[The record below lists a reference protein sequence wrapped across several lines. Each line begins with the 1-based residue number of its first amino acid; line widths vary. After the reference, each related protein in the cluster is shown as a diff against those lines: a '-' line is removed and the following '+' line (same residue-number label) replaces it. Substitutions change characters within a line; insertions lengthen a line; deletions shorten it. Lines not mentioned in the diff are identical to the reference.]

1 LSAEVAPSVD
11 LEHVTVTHAADGAVG
26 RITFDRPEHNN
37 AMDQRAADELNAAA
51 IDLVEDDAVRCIVLT
66 GVGGV
71 FNTGADLGALA
82 GDASDGATIRRIAG
96 DLHGMV
102 SQLVRAPKPVVCG
115 VNGVAAGGGV
125 GPSICGDVVLAAE
138 SARFEFAYPRI
149 GLSADGGSSYFLP
162 RLVGLRE
169 AQRIAFRDEPVDAAE
184 AVDIGLA
191 TEVVADDEFEDRLAA
206 EAARL
211 AEGPTLAH
219 AATKGLLRSSLDRSL
234 DEQLAAEAET
244 IAGLTATEDF
254 ARGIEAFFGEDG
266 ADFRGE

>member
-1 LSAEVAPSVD
+1 MD

-26 RITFDRPEHNN
+26 RITFDRPERNN
-37 AMDQRAADELNAAA
+37 AMDARAADELNRAA
-51 IDLVEDDAVRCIVLT
+51 IDLVEDEAVRCIVLT
-66 GVGGV
+66 GTGGA
-71 FNTGADLGALA
+71 FNTGADLTTLS
-82 GDASDGATIRRIAG
+82 GDASDGAYIRRIAG
-96 DLHGMV
+96 DLHRMV

-125 GPSICGDVVLAAE
+125 GPAICGDIVLATE

-169 AQRIAFRDEPVDAAE
+169 AQRIAFRDEPVGAEE
-184 AVDIGLA
+184 AVEVGLA
-191 TEVVADDEFEDRLAA
+191 TEAVPDGEFEERLAA

-211 AEGPTLAH
+211 AEGPTMAH

-234 DEQLAAEAET
+234 DEQLATEAET

-254 ARGIEAFFGEDG
+254 SRGLDAFLGKDEAEFEGE
-266 ADFRGE
+266 

>member
-1 LSAEVAPSVD
+1 MD

-26 RITFDRPEHNN
+26 RITFDRPERNN
-37 AMDQRAADELNAAA
+37 AMDQQAADELHRAA
-51 IDLVEDDAVRCIVLT
+51 IDLVEDEGVRCIVLT
-66 GVGGV
+66 GTGGA
-71 FNTGADLGALA
+71 FNTGADLTTLS
-82 GDASDGATIRRIAG
+82 GDASDGALIRQIAG

-169 AQRIAFRDEPVDAAE
+169 AQRIAFRDEPVGAEE

-191 TEVVADDEFEDRLAA
+191 TEAVPDDEFEERLAA

-234 DEQLAAEAET
+234 DEQLATEAET
-244 IAGLTATEDF
+244 IAGLTATDDF
-254 ARGIEAFFGEDG
+254 SRGLDAFLGEGG
-266 ADFRGE
+266 ADFEGE

>member
-1 LSAEVAPSVD
+1 MTD
-11 LEHVTVTHAADGAVG
+11 EHVSVTHAADGTVG
-26 RITFDRPEHNN
+26 RLTFDRPEFNN
-37 AMDQRAADELNAAA
+37 AMNQQAADELNQAA
-51 IDLVEDDAVRCIVLT
+51 IDLVEDESVRCIVLT
-66 GVGGV
+66 GTGGA
-71 FNTGADLGALA
+71 FNTGADLTTLS
-82 GDASDGATIRRIAG
+82 GDGSDGAAIRRIAG

-125 GPSICGDVVLAAE
+125 GPAICGDIVLAAE

-169 AQRIAFRDEPVDAAE
+169 AQRIAFRDEPVGAEE

-191 TEVVADDEFEDRLAA
+191 TEAVPDDEFEERLVE
-206 EAARL
+206 EAAAL

-219 AATKGLLRSSLDRSL
+219 AATKGLQRGSFDRSL
-234 DEQLAAEAET
+234 NEQLATEAET
-244 IAGLTATEDF
+244 IVGLTAT
-254 ARGIEAFFGEDG
+254 
-266 ADFRGE
+266 ADFERGLDAFLGDEDATFEGG

>member
-1 LSAEVAPSVD
+1 MEY
-11 LEHVTVTHAADGAVG
+11 EHVTVTRAADGAVG
-26 RITFDRPEHNN
+26 RLTFDRPERNN
-37 AMDQRAADELNAAA
+37 AMDQRAADELNRAA
-51 IDLVEDDAVRCIVLT
+51 IDLVEDDSVRCILLT
-66 GVGGV
+66 GTGGA
-71 FNTGADLGALA
+71 FNTGADLTTLS
-82 GDASDGATIRRIAG
+82 GDASDGAVIRRIAG

-102 SQLVRAPKPVVCG
+102 SQLARAPKPVVCG

-125 GPSICGDVVLAAE
+125 GPAICGDVVLAAE

-169 AQRIAFRDEPVDAAE
+169 AQRIAFRDEPVAAE
-184 AVDIGLA
+184 EAVEVGLA
-191 TEVVADDEFEDRLAA
+191 TEAVPDDAFEERLAE

-219 AATKGLLRSSLDRSL
+219 AATKGLLRSSLDHSL
-234 DEQLAAEAET
+234 DEQLATEAET

-254 ARGIEAFFGEDG
+254 ARGIESFLGDG
-266 ADFRGE
+266 GAEFEGA

>member
-1 LSAEVAPSVD
+1 MD

-26 RITFDRPEHNN
+26 RITFDRPERNN
-37 AMDQRAADELNAAA
+37 AMDERAADELHRAA
-51 IDLVEDDAVRCIVLT
+51 IELVEDDTVRCIVLT
-66 GVGGV
+66 GTGGA
-71 FNTGADLGALA
+71 FNTGADLTTLS
-82 GDASDGATIRRIAG
+82 GDASDGARIRHIAG

-102 SQLVRAPKPVVCG
+102 SQLARAPKPVVCG

-169 AQRIAFRDEPVDAAE
+169 AQRIAFRDEPVGAEEAA
-184 AVDIGLA
+184 DIGLA
-191 TEVVADDEFEDRLAA
+191 TEAVPEDEFEERLAA

-234 DEQLAAEAET
+234 DEQLATEAET
-244 IAGLTATEDF
+244 IAGLTATDDF
-254 ARGIEAFFGEDG
+254 SRGIDAFLGDGDAEFEGE
-266 ADFRGE
+266 